1 MLPSWR
7 EAAALAAEV
16 TLFLLALTQVV
27 AGSPVAGSELQAAA
41 LQLMQNLH
49 SRFHRAVGAMWA
61 AEIPL
66 LLQCLEGKVLVRRKR
81 RRQGRGGVKRQ
92 LCRVAEGKH
101 FLQPSAALSA
111 FQGDSAEAW
120 GPIPPGICP
129 FQDMDGPFTSPQTA
143 VLEQLVPCSCR
154 NSVCG
159 EGQVIVEGVWVPAWQ
174 CQVPSQARFAA
185 AVLLCL
191 DPK

>member
-1 MLPSWR
+1 MLPSWG

-66 LLQCLEGKVLVRRKR
+66 LLQCLEGKALVGSKR
-81 RRQGRGGVKRQ
+81 QRQGKGGSENASLQCGRGEAFPAAQCCSVSIPGRQ
-92 LCRVAEGKH
+92 R
-101 FLQPSAALSA
+101 
-111 FQGDSAEAW
+111 
-120 GPIPPGICP
+120 
-129 FQDMDGPFTSPQTA
+129 
-143 VLEQLVPCSCR
+143 
-154 NSVCG
+154 
-159 EGQVIVEGVWVPAWQ
+159 
-174 CQVPSQARFAA
+174 
-185 AVLLCL
+185 
-191 DPK
+191 